1 MKKIQVGPMH
11 SAQMLMNVVLGY
23 MIVTKKL
30 NVPILKDHIAVN
42 VSEVLLVMENIL
54 VQERKFSLLSF
65 EKKTFLY
72 KTKLNL

>member
-11 SAQMLMNVVLGY
+11 SAQMLMSVVLGY

-42 VSEVLLVMENIL
+42 VSEVLLVMENIR
-54 VQERKFSLLSF
+54 VQERKFSILPF
-65 EKKTFLY
+65 EKKNFFIQ
-72 KTKLNL
+72 N